1 MTLPRRFEIAIA
13 RRPSQPPDQSPES
26 APRPLDARGRRSSRT
41 ACCGRSRAPKSIRS
55 FLDKGSCAHRTRPP
69 TRSGS
74 NGPEHAGS
82 AVNRKAETIWLAMA
96 SPSSAEPDN
105 GWPPT
110 HEPRDRQQQKR
121 RGPAPDSR
129 QASKPARAQT
139 HPDWTREKPTA
150 RICDDAR
157 DTTCRL
163 RRPHVSAGCNCC
175 TLRPDLAG
183 VLLRTADLAGNPLLT
198 RIGPG
203 GERKLDGMPPAA
215 IASID
220 ALRNRRPP
228 GGWGRVAPSLRR

>member
-1 MTLPRRFEIAIA
+1 MGIVGKSQSGRACAEPAS
-13 RRPSQPPDQSPES
+13 RPS
-26 APRPLDARGRRSSRT
+26 APRSGGGAQRRALTPVSTRARCWSDDAAGDHNILRSGRVRNSADARARQQT
-41 ACCGRSRAPKSIRS
+41 
-55 FLDKGSCAHRTRPP
+55 KGGCAHRTRPP

-157 DTTCRL
+157 DTWRDCSTCRL

-183 VLLRTADLAGNPLLT
+183 VLLRTADLT
-198 RIGPG
+198 V
-203 GERKLDGMPPAA
+203 GELEEVIISEVPSTGCG
-215 IASID
+215 
-220 ALRNRRPP
+220 RPC
-228 GGWGRVAPSLRR
+228 

>member
-1 MTLPRRFEIAIA
+1 MTLPRRFEIALA
-13 RRPSQPPDQSPES
+13 RRLSQPPDQSPES
-26 APRPLDARGRRSSRT
+26 APRPLEVGDPAGQHAAVGRGRRSQSDPSWT
-41 ACCGRSRAPKSIRS
+41 K
-55 FLDKGSCAHRTRPP
+55 D
-69 TRSGS
+69 
-74 NGPEHAGS
+74 AGS

-121 RGPAPDSR
+121 RGPAPDPR

-139 HPDWTREKPTA
+139 HPDWTPEKPTV

-157 DTTCRL
+157 ATTCRL

-183 VLLRTADLAGNPLLT
+183 VLLRRADLAGNPLLT

-203 GERKLDGMPPAA
+203 GERKLDGMPPAS
-215 IASID
+215 IASI
-220 ALRNRRPP
+220 
-228 GGWGRVAPSLRR
+228 